1 MGESVDENLDLDALR
16 RGNPRA
22 FARLVELHQPV
33 VLGLCQSMG
42 LRGADRDDAAAEVF
56 AAVFRSIARFEG
68 RSALGTWIY
77 RIAFRVIPKVR
88 RRYRAGSS
96 QQPDETQ
103 ADTGQQTPLEQSSR
117 NEVNARVWTA
127 VESLDDRSA
136 MAVEMYYRR
145 GMSVDQIGQ
154 VIDCPSGTVK
164 TLLYRARVRLKE
176 VLSRQEISS

>member
-42 LRGADRDDAAAEVF
+42 LRGADSDDAAAEVF

-68 RSALGTWIY
+68 RSALATWIY
-77 RIAFRVIPKVR
+77 RIACRVIPKVR
-88 RRYRAGSS
+88 RRYRAASS

-103 ADTGQQTPLEQSSR
+103 ADENQETPLERTSR
-117 NEVNARVWTA
+117 NEINARVWTA

-136 MAVEMYYRR
+136 IVVEMFYRR
-145 GMSVDQIGQ
+145 GLSVEQIGQ

-164 TLLYRARVRLKE
+164 TLLFRARVRLKE
-176 VLSRQEISS
+176 VLSRQEIVS

>member
-1 MGESVDENLDLDALR
+1 VGESVEENLDLDALR

-22 FARLVELHQPV
+22 FARMVELHQPI

-77 RIAFRVIPKVR
+77 RIACRVIPKVR
-88 RRYRAGSS
+88 KRYRAGSGH
-96 QQPDETQ
+96 QPD
-103 ADTGQQTPLEQSSR
+103 DTRPDPNQETPLEASSR
-117 NEVNARVWTA
+117 NEINARVWTA

-136 MAVEMYYRR
+136 IVVEMYYRQ
-145 GMSVDQIGQ
+145 GMSVEQIGE
-154 VIDCPSGTVK
+154 IIECPSGTVK

-176 VLSRQEISS
+176 LLSRQEIAL

>member
-1 MGESVDENLDLDALR
+1 VGESVDENLDLDALR
-16 RGNPRA
+16 RGNPRE
-22 FARLVELHQPV
+22 FARLVTLHQPI

-42 LRGADRDDAAAEVF
+42 LRGPDRDDAAAEVF

-77 RIAFRVIPKVR
+77 RIACRVIPKVR
-88 RRYRAGSS
+88 RRYLDASN

-103 ADTGQQTPLEQSSR
+103 ADLNQETPLEQSSR
-117 NEVNARVWTA
+117 NEINARVWSA

-136 MAVEMYYRR
+136 IVVEMYYRR
-145 GMSVDQIGQ
+145 GMSVEQIGQ

-164 TLLYRARVRLKE
+164 TLLFRARLRLKE
-176 VLSRQEISS
+176 VLSRQEIAS